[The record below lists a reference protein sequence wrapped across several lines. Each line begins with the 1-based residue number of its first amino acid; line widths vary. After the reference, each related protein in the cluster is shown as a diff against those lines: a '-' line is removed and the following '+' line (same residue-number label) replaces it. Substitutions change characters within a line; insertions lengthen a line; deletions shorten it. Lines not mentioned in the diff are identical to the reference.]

1 MGEWPTKEVLW
12 VESRMKGK
20 SSQEVTDESMESVLQ
35 SKEHPGRVSG
45 QSKYSSS
52 CNSVSRRSNSSDEVT
67 KLRREM
73 CELKSFI
80 MKALTQNGLSL
91 KDANDELPSVLRPT
105 NEEENIGVDEEMPK
119 GDDVEMAKGG
129 DEDMAKD
136 GDEDKANEVTSLG
149 NF

>member
-1 MGEWPTKEVLW
+1 
-12 VESRMKGK
+12 
-20 SSQEVTDESMESVLQ
+20 
-35 SKEHPGRVSG
+35 
-45 QSKYSSS
+45 
-52 CNSVSRRSNSSDEVT
+52 
-67 KLRREM
+67 
-73 CELKSFI
+73 